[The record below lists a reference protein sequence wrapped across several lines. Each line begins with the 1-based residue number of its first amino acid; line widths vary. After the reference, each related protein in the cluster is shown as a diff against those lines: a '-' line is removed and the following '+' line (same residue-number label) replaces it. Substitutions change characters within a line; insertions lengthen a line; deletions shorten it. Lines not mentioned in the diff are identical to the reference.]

1 MESNSKSQ
9 EFFVQVRL
17 SIVLFI
23 DHVYRFRN
31 IFCVVLHAVSF
42 QPMTSKVH
50 YSHSMCLN
58 TPAQAQWAVSK
69 LLLWVPDCSTKAWG
83 LSVNHFVSFLL
94 LLQGP

>member
-1 MESNSKSQ
+1 MESNSKFQ
-9 EFFVQVRL
+9 FFVQVRL

-23 DHVYRFRN
+23 DHMYRFRSA
-31 IFCVVLHAVSF
+31 FCVVLHAVSF

-50 YSHSMCLN
+50 YGHSKSPC
-58 TPAQAQWAVSK
+58 TPAQAQWAVGK
-69 LLLWVPDCSTKAWG
+69 LFPWVPYCSTKAWG